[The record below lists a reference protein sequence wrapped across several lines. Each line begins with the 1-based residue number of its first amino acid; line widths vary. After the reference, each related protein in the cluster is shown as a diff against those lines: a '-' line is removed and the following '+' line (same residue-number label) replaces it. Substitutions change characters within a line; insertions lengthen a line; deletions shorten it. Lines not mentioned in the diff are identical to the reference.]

1 MSDRASEEKETG
13 TEMLGNSEVNLKDKA
28 GNAVRLVVEA
38 EKAPVIEP
46 PLPVDEL
53 SKTASDYPTDSTS
66 SSKVSGAGL
75 TPVAAL
81 SNQRGSAAAS
91 ASPSADLS
99 SSRLHNSGNQQQLI
113 EINYRPYASTEK
125 WLKHRF
131 SAWSSVKAW
140 FVMALVIIF
149 FGFGGPGFVLDQI
162 MNAVTNPG
170 HAFTSGFGGSSGDA
184 AANHF
189 TLQMLFLFFGAVG
202 LSLLVAYIIHP
213 HKILLSPDGIS
224 LKWRKLAGSHEVW
237 LPWDK
242 ITRIYLLRPP
252 DKTSPQDFYICLNM
266 PGAHEIKLRVGA
278 ISSIDERQR
287 FLQGLERWA
296 SAISTDAEIF
306 ELLTPPSDYSYTEL
320 WLQALSA
327 PPKRERLTP
336 LPEGT
341 SLQDGKYTV
350 AGQLGV
356 GGQGT
361 AYLAEAQDH
370 DVAVVLKEFIL
381 PVYVE
386 VNVRRQALEKM
397 QNEATML
404 RRLDDPR
411 VVRLHDFFIED
422 HRGYLVLERI
432 DGMSLRQLVSASGAL
447 DESKVRDL
455 AEQMCKM
462 LIYLH
467 GLSPP
472 VVHRDFTP
480 DNLIL
485 GKDGILKIVDFN
497 VAQQSESTAT
507 GTVVGKHAYISP
519 EQFRG
524 KPTPQSD
531 IYAMGATLF
540 YLLIGEDPEPIT
552 ASHPITIESSI
563 SPELDAIIA
572 KATALNASARYQDI
586 NELYNDLVVPPST
599 IHTSSLKS

>member
-1 MSDRASEEKETG
+1 MSDPASEGKRKEGTDRESILKEKAASGMRFVVEG
-13 TEMLGNSEVNLKDKA
+13 DSVGAAVQNSNPGELHPGKA
-28 GNAVRLVVEA
+28 SIAPGRRSADSAVGNA
-38 EKAPVIEP
+38 
-46 PLPVDEL
+46 
-53 SKTASDYPTDSTS
+53 
-66 SSKVSGAGL
+66 
-75 TPVAAL
+75 
-81 SNQRGSAAAS
+81 SNQ
-91 ASPSADLS
+91 
-99 SSRLHNSGNQQQLI
+99 QVI

-149 FGFGGPGFVLDQI
+149 FGFGGPGLVLDQI
-162 MNAVTNPG
+162 MQAVTNPN
-170 HAFTSGFGGSSGDA
+170 HTFTSGFGGSGSDA
-184 AANHF
+184 AANNF
-189 TLQMLFLFFGAVG
+189 TLQLLFLFFGAVG
-202 LSLLVAYIIHP
+202 LSLFVAYVIHP
-213 HKILLSPDGIS
+213 HKILLSPDGMT
-224 LKWRKLAGSHEVW
+224 LQWRKLAGSHEVW

-242 ITRIYLLRPP
+242 ISRIYLLRPP
-252 DKTSPQDFYICLNM
+252 EKTSPQDFLLCLQM
-266 PGAHEIKLRVGA
+266 PGSQEIKLRVGA
-278 ISSIDERQR
+278 ISSVDERQK

-296 SAISTDAEIF
+296 SAISTDPEVF

-341 SLQDGKYTV
+341 TLQEGKYTV
-350 AGQLGV
+350 LGQLGV

-361 AYLAEAQDH
+361 AYLAEAEDY
-370 DVAVVLKEFIL
+370 DVPIVLKEFIL

-397 QNEATML
+397 QNEASML

-432 DGMSLRQLVSASGAL
+432 DGMSLRQLVNAGGAL
-447 DESKVRDL
+447 DEKKVRDL
-455 AEQMCKM
+455 AEQMCQM

-485 GKDGILKIVDFN
+485 GKDGILKLVDFN

-540 YLLIGEDPEPIT
+540 YLLTGEDPEPIT
-552 ASHPITIESSI
+552 ASHPITVDSTI
-563 SPELDAIIA
+563 SAELDAIIA
-572 KATALNASARYQDI
+572 RATALSASARYQGI
-586 NELYNDLVVPPST
+586 HELQRDLNCAGDADAISVVDAGTAAGNSRDRST
-599 IHTSSLKS
+599 SASDNTNQTVTTTDPLKT